1 LLISGALKIYATY
14 IFAYTFRAG
23 DFNELSSQQADII
36 QSLTPVLKQHRLEI
50 TARFYQRLFEAH
62 TELLNIFNHTNQ
74 RKGKQDGDWQ
84 GFRCFKVTRK
94 PTEAPLST
102 AP

>member
-1 LLISGALKIYATY
+1 MLPTSLRTHL
-14 IFAYTFRAG
+14 FRAG
-23 DFNELSSQQADII
+23 DFNELCSQQADII
-36 QSLTPVLKQHRLEI
+36 QSLTPVLKQHSPEI

-74 RKGKQDGDWQ
+74 RKDEQDGDWQ

-94 PTEAPLST
+94 HTEAPLST
-102 AP
+102 TP

>member
-1 LLISGALKIYATY
+1 MS
-14 IFAYTFRAG
+14 
-23 DFNELSSQQADII
+23 LSSQQAGII
-36 QSLTPVLKQHRLEI
+36 QSLIPLLKQDGPEI

-62 TELLNIFNHTNQ
+62 PELLNIFNHTNQ
-74 RKGKQDGDWQ
+74 RKDKQDGDWQ

-94 PTEAPLST
+94 PTKAPLST